1 MKSWSQI
8 WDYRLAMGIQ
18 NPNAQESLVKV
29 ITEVVRLDMR
39 LDALEK
45 RMTAMEDR
53 NVNNRQE
60 YAELQKRRGETPRK
74 E

>member
-1 MKSWSQI
+1 
-8 WDYRLAMGIQ
+8 MGIQ
-18 NPNAQESLVKV
+18 HPNAQESLVKV

-45 RMTAMEDR
+45 RMTALEDR
-53 NVNNRQE
+53 SVNNRQE
-60 YAELQKRRGETPRK
+60 FVELQKRRGETPRK